1 MNDIHFLNSAMALFR
16 NYKNLADRCF
26 LQLPE
31 ADFGYRP
38 NEACNCLA
46 TIITHLHG
54 NMISRWTDFLTEDG
68 EKIWRDRDQE
78 FIDAS
83 LSKVRL
89 LELWEEGWQTVF
101 DALEG
106 LRPGDMDKIVYIRA
120 QPLTV
125 LEAIHRQMAHYA
137 SHVGQI
143 IYISKMRAAGNWKP
157 LTIAVG
163 KSADYNERMRRKGA
177 QK

>member
-1 MNDIHFLNSAMALFR
+1 MNDIHFLNSAMAQFR
-16 NYKNLADRCF
+16 NYKSLADRCF
-26 LQLPE
+26 LQLQE

-78 FIDAS
+78 FIDTS

-106 LRPGDMDKIVYIRA
+106 LRPGDLDKIVYIRA

-125 LEAIHRQMAHYA
+125 LEAIHRQMTHYA

-143 IYISKMRAAGNWKP
+143 IYISKMRASGNWKP

-177 QK
+177 EK